1 MKKLLLILLLIIP
14 FFAVCQDDDDFDKD
28 EFYDSYNFLGF
39 SADGFV
45 AYELISFGQDEFGDN
60 WRESELNI
68 QDLKIVENFSIQEN
82 EEFEVEES
90 ENTISILNRYIDEA
104 EFDCDK
110 TIIKGILQKVYSQA
124 CEVE

>member
-45 AYELISFGQDEFGDN
+45 DYELISFGQDEFGDN
-60 WRESELNI
+60 WRESE
-68 QDLKIVENFSIQEN
+68 
-82 EEFEVEES
+82 
-90 ENTISILNRYIDEA
+90 
-104 EFDCDK
+104 
-110 TIIKGILQKVYSQA
+110 
-124 CEVE
+124 